1 MVVYDSG
8 PSNTQRQRF
17 ARCFVACSTSC
28 NSVEY
33 TNNQNYYGSFFK
45 VKYGKGNL
53 RYASFMILTLSTS
66 TLDLSSEK
74 KYRFFF

>member
-33 TNNQNYYGSFFK
+33 TNNQNYGSFFK
-45 VKYGKGNL
+45 VKYDKGNL
-53 RYASFMILTLSTS
+53 HYVSFMILTLSTS
-66 TLDLSSEK
+66 TLDLSSAE